1 MKQLSKVKLIDQNCY
16 EDIIYERDLESN
28 LDYPFLTPLIF
39 SFQDKDYV
47 YMIHDLMSGGDLRYW
62 YTQKKYLMKK
72 NVNF

>member
-62 YTQKKYLMKK
+62 YTQKK
-72 NVNF
+72 NI